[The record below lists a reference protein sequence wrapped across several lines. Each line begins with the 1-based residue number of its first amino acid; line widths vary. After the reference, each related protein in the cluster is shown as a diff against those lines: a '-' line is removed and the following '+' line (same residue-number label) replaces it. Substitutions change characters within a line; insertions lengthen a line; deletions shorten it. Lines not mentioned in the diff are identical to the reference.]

1 MKAAGL
7 RAAAFGRGVKPI
19 GFDNQV
25 LEQSEEA
32 YSSQFSEMWWEGP
45 DGTKILG
52 ILFANWY
59 SNGNEIPAEKTA
71 ALDFWNQKL
80 ADVEKFAIGFTPRPK
95 AAALSPAAFIICG
108 VWPIFPKVSGK
119 YPNSTG
125 APQRSDSLRPTTC

>member
-1 MKAAGL
+1 MKGQ
-7 RAAAFGRGVKPI
+7 I

-59 SNGNEIPAEKTA
+59 SN
-71 ALDFWNQKL
+71 
-80 ADVEKFAIGFTPRPK
+80 
-95 AAALSPAAFIICG
+95 
-108 VWPIFPKVSGK
+108 
-119 YPNSTG
+119 
-125 APQRSDSLRPTTC
+125 

>member
-1 MKAAGL
+1 MGQTPQMMKAAGL
-7 RAAAFGRGVKPI
+7 SAAAFGRGVKPI

-71 ALDFWNQKL
+71 ALDFWNQK
-80 ADVEKFAIGFTPRPK
+80 
-95 AAALSPAAFIICG
+95 
-108 VWPIFPKVSGK
+108 
-119 YPNSTG
+119 
-125 APQRSDSLRPTTC
+125 